1 MSSKLRDMAERL
13 QQAPNVSE
21 QMAKLDQMMN
31 VGYDDYW
38 KGRQPTKSPFADFR
52 GIRPLPQQPVQTQP
66 MPDLTQPLL
75 EPTTQEKTPETGS
88 GWGIGETLKA
98 FGKGAANFDENN
110 EQRTAGMGMLW
121 ADFWQDRLGKKITD
135 MAARDELTP
144 EQYKQMKFAQRTPEE
159 TLWGENGLT
168 IVADDDPRAK
178 AAKLARTRGII
189 TQSEAKRIDAARNV
203 DMVFNRDL
211 RARWAKFVEAAERGE
226 IKLTDADE
234 NGRSVD
240 PQKLYADFKR
250 FERGNYEGVTGYR
263 PKAGEMK
270 LGDNEW
276 AQEVG
281 YNRRN
286 EEHLY

>member
-1 MSSKLRDMAERL
+1 
-13 QQAPNVSE
+13 
-21 QMAKLDQMMN
+21 
-31 VGYDDYW
+31 
-38 KGRQPTKSPFADFR
+38 
-52 GIRPLPQQPVQTQP
+52 
-66 MPDLTQPLL
+66 
-75 EPTTQEKTPETGS
+75 
-88 GWGIGETLKA
+88 
-98 FGKGAANFDENN
+98 
-110 EQRTAGMGMLW
+110 MLW

-234 NGRSVD
+234 NGRS
-240 PQKLYADFKR
+240 
-250 FERGNYEGVTGYR
+250 
-263 PKAGEMK
+263 
-270 LGDNEW
+270 
-276 AQEVG
+276 
-281 YNRRN
+281 
-286 EEHLY
+286 